1 MALRTSKP
9 AFNLREKVSELDRPV
24 GSHGSQVMKSDNVG
38 ETFDLIQAGRR
49 NTIINGCMR
58 FNQRGKSAYAGTEC
72 TLDRWKFHRSTDG
85 EFDIKQS
92 TEAPSGFS
100 HSLHVDCR
108 IASATVTSNSYAR
121 MRYFIEG
128 HDCRKFGKG
137 TQTPKN
143 FCLSFYVKT
152 NITGTYAVNLQDH
165 NSKIITRTYTVTDDK
180 WNRYTIVFPN
190 STANPITTTNASGM
204 EIQFILIAGLNQTGG
219 DARNW
224 GAWAANKQGDGHTVN
239 LYSSTS
245 NNLYLTGVQL
255 EPGNQATSFE
265 NRSYGEELKLC
276 ERYYEVHW
284 QNTNPSN
291 PAGSHGD
298 GFNAIASGGI
308 SGSRAYFPIRWRTQK
323 RAQPALSYGGKFR
336 VSGGG
341 STSNVEPDEFYSPS
355 IDGGRIR
362 TPHSG
367 SGSTGQ
373 ACWLEFDQTNGANI
387 GYFRIDAEM

>member
-9 AFNLREKVSELDRPV
+9 AFNLREKISELDRPV
-24 GSHGSQVMKSDNVG
+24 GNHGSQVMKSDDVG

-58 FNQRGKSAYAGTEC
+58 FNQRGGSAYASTEY

-85 EFDIKQS
+85 EFDIKPS
-92 TEAPSGFS
+92 TEAPTGFS

-108 IASATVTSNSYAR
+108 VASATVTNNSYAR
-121 MRYFIEG
+121 MRYFVEG
-128 HDCRKFGKG
+128 YDCRKFGKG

-190 STANPITTTNASGM
+190 STANPITTTTGTGL

-265 NRSYGEELKLC
+265 HRSYGEELALC
-276 ERYYEVHW
+276 QRYYVKDTRTRG
-284 QNTNPSN
+284 NGGTSAVTSALDSIAGVDVDFPVTMRAT
-291 PAGSHGD
+291 PAVTFLGTTFRAGGD
-298 GFNAIASGGI
+298 ADAQSISATGFTWG
-308 SGSRAYFPIRWRTQK
+308 RKRT
-323 RAQPALSYGGKFR
+323 G
-336 VSGGG
+336 GGG
-341 STSNVEPDEFYSPS
+341 SPNTYEAIAAY
-355 IDGGRIR
+355 IKDGY
-362 TPHSG
+362 T
-367 SGSTGQ
+367 
-373 ACWLEFDQTNGANI
+373 ANG
-387 GYFRIDAEM
+387 EL

>member
-9 AFNLREKVSELDRPV
+9 AFNLREKGSELDRPV

-38 ETFDLIQAGRR
+38 ETFDLVQAGRR
-49 NTIINGCMR
+49 NTIINGDFR
-58 FNQRGKSAYAGTEC
+58 INQRGESAYAGVEY

-108 IASATVTSNSYAR
+108 VASATVTSNSYAR
-121 MRYFIEG
+121 MRYFVEG
-128 HDCRKFGKG
+128 YDCRKFGKG

-190 STANPITTTNASGM
+190 STANPITTTNTTGL
-204 EIQFILIAGLNQTGG
+204 EIQFMLIAGLNQTGG

-224 GAWAANKQGDGHTVN
+224 GAWAANKQGDGHTVY

-255 EPGNQATSFE
+255 EPGNQATPFE
-265 NRSYGEELKLC
+265 HRSYTEELSLC
-276 ERYYEVHW
+276 QRYYYRHVNSEYENIGTGFIYYSGTGYVSCYFPVTMRTTPSLVH
-284 QNTNPSN
+284 T
-291 PAGSHGD
+291 AGSSGAYVYQVMVSNQALYYHTLGTD
-298 GFNAIASGGI
+298 TNKDNPNSAVVSVGGPSISGRAGEGFALSAHTSTNVAFNAE
-308 SGSRAYFPIRWRTQK
+308 
-323 RAQPALSYGGKFR
+323 L
-336 VSGGG
+336 
-341 STSNVEPDEFYSPS
+341 
-355 IDGGRIR
+355 
-362 TPHSG
+362 
-367 SGSTGQ
+367 
-373 ACWLEFDQTNGANI
+373 
-387 GYFRIDAEM
+387 

>member
-58 FNQRGKSAYAGTEC
+58 FNQRGESSYDGTEC
-72 TLDRWKFHRSTDG
+72 TLDRWKYHRSTDG

-100 HSLHVDCR
+100 HSLHVDCKV
-108 IASATVTSNSYAR
+108 ASATVTSNAYAR
-121 MRYFIEG
+121 LRYHIEG
-128 HDCRKFGKG
+128 NDCRRFGKG

-143 FCLSFYVKT
+143 FCLSFYAKSNVL
-152 NITGTYAVNLQDH
+152 GTYATNLQDH

-190 STANPITTTNASGM
+190 STANPITTTNTTGL
-204 EIQFILIAGLNQTGG
+204 EIQFMFIAGLNQTGG
-219 DARNW
+219 DARHW

-245 NNLYLTGVQL
+245 NNFYLTGVQL
-255 EPGNQATSFE
+255 EPGNQPTPFE
-265 NRSYGEELKLC
+265 YRSYAEELALC
-276 ERYYEVHW
+276 QRYYMKR
-284 QNTNPSN
+284 NLYGNCST
-291 PAGSHGD
+291 
-298 GFNAIASGGI
+298 GFS
-308 SGSRAYFPIRWRTQK
+308 Q
-323 RAQPALSYGGKFR
+323 
-336 VSGGG
+336 SGGG
-341 STSNVEPDEFYSPS
+341 YNSHLMNIPLPVKMRSTPTVTFENGSATGAFQP
-355 IDGGRIR
+355 GGNNANFS
-362 TPHSG
+362 TLASG
-367 SGSTGQ
+367 QDFVSVQTGSTNSTWTTQ
-373 ACWLEFDQTNGANI
+373 VIASQSPEINLS
-387 GYFRIDAEM
+387 AEI